1 MQNPDRERELLH
13 GYTVR
18 CEISQGYIH
27 TTSAVDSQGL
37 VCLSLQTLG
46 TFRKGSTW
54 PTYRELGL
62 LSLNHQIAGSG
73 AGAGRGRGDAGRTDD
88 RSRAKGSL
96 WPTGKEL
103 DLSSVPRARVA
114 DCGPDGRVK
123 GPHAAALPPRSVPIA
138 LLTSL

>member
-1 MQNPDRERELLH
+1 MQNPTENENCC
-13 GYTVR
+13 TVTR
-18 CEISQGYIH
+18 CAAKFQGLYSHNVCSIH
-27 TTSAVDSQGL
+27 SQGL

-73 AGAGRGRGDAGRTDD
+73 AGGRGRGDAGRTDD